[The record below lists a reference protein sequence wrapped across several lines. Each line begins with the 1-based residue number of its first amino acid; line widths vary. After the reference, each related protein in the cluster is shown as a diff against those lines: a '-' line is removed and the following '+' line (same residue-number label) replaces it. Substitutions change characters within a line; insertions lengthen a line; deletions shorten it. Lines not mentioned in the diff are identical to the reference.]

1 MAALHVHRCQLLLN
15 PEEEG
20 AVSGIIAVSKFRGRI
35 LRKPHFHKLCL
46 TYECFDSS
54 KTQVCM
60 TLDGDDLINHL
71 FPPSINIKWS
81 KNGKIITVENH
92 FKKCLSNPDGTF
104 HILSTLNFIPQK
116 GDIYGCTVEHE
127 ALEEPLTRFWGET
140 NFYINT
146 F

>member
-1 MAALHVHRCQLLLN
+1 YFVTDSVIVIVVVKKKRPVVIVYPRDQVIQKAENTL
-15 PEEEG
+15 
-20 AVSGIIAVSKFRGRI
+20 I
-35 LRKPHFHKLCL
+35 
-46 TYECFDSS
+46 CF
-54 KTQVCM
+54 
-60 TLDGDDLINHL
+60 INHF

-81 KNGKIITVENH
+81 KNGKNITVKNP

-104 HILSTLNFIPQK
+104 HILFTLNFVPQK

-140 NFYINT
+140 NFYISK